1 MCIRDRYDAFGS
13 YLGIIARMTFRFL
26 FFLDE
31 IVGNESRF
39 NSQKCVFEQSLS
51 LIHI

>member
-1 MCIRDRYDAFGS
+1 MYDAFGS

-31 IVGNESRF
+31 IVGNESRC
-39 NSQKCVFEQSLS
+39 NSQKCVFEQSAFRHTV
-51 LIHI
+51 IC